1 MVMMTMMMEA
11 LVTWPGTVATILM
24 SGSAEVLALGRDP
37 DLVIKIM
44 IMMIT
49 KITLMLDGQCDDDDY
64 FYHDYCRNKD
74 EEEDHESE
82 TKWEQ

>member
-1 MVMMTMMMEA
+1 MMTMMMEA

-49 KITLMLDGQCDDDDY
+49 KITLMLDGHGDDDDY
-64 FYHDYCRNKD
+64 FDHDYCRKIKD

>member
-44 IMMIT
+44 IKMIT
-49 KITLMLDGQCDDDDY
+49 KITLMLDGHGDDDDY
-64 FYHDYCRNKD
+64 VYMIVV
-74 EEEDHESE
+74 E
-82 TKWEQ
+82 TKMRRRITKVKEQ

>member
-1 MVMMTMMMEA
+1 MEMMTMMMEA

-37 DLVIKIM
+37 DLVTKIM

-49 KITLMLDGQCDDDDY
+49 KITMMLIMTMIMTL
-64 FYHDYCRNKD
+64 
-74 EEEDHESE
+74 SSVM
-82 TKWEQ
+82 